1 MIITADMVLRVI
13 TWISA
18 IALVLYIVAAAF
30 KWLPSSDIIVPMLL
44 LSTLISYFAS
54 SIDEE

>member
-1 MIITADMVLRVI
+1 MIITADIVLRVI
-13 TWISA
+13 TWISG

-30 KWLPSSDIIVPMLL
+30 KLLPSAELVVPMLS